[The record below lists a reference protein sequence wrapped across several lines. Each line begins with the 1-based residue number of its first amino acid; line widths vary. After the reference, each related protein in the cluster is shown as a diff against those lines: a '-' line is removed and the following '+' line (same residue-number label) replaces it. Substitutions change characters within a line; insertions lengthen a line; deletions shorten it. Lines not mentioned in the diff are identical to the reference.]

1 MNTQS
6 ASSRPRIKQRT
17 KDSSVFKSWLHEQAK
32 IDNDGVI
39 PAANAPLEGLG
50 DAAAAEVSAL
60 MATPREY
67 QNELFERAKS
77 KNTIV
82 VLDTGSGKTLIAIM
96 LLRHVLEQELE
107 DRANGGTRK
116 TAFFVVDKVALCMQ
130 QYQVIHATLP
140 FSVTKFYGELQPL
153 EQSQTHWD
161 ARFDENMIIVCT
173 AQMLLDCLSHGFI
186 NMRQINLLIFDEVH
200 HAKKE
205 HPYAAIMK
213 RYYPRDNNVKPRIL
227 GLTASP
233 VDTGTLDIETAVE
246 KLESLMCSEIATV
259 SDAVLEAGWTK
270 REQKEKVRLYKPL
283 KDVKD
288 CCTKLARDI
297 DEFAQHVPQ
306 LAASVQFSAKIGSAL
321 GPWCA
326 DRFWQILLTD
336 DLMRNMAVQLGK
348 GKKTNFSYD
357 RYDAAS
363 GALESLRPIIDHHR
377 FAPASTDE
385 DAISS
390 KLVVLRETLC
400 AAFEEESETKCLV
413 FVDEQFMAMILA
425 DYFSQPGT
433 APQGMVADF
442 MQQIGLAK
450 SFAHANLSLRE
461 RMQKLNDFKHGNTN
475 CLFATSVAEEGLD
488 IPACD
493 LVIRFDMCISAIQYI
508 QSRGRARKAS
518 SVYITMMEQDNNQ
531 HLNRF
536 RNVTFDAQCLR
547 RFCQKLPP
555 DRSIGIYER
564 PPEKELL
571 VADTATLSTQNS
583 MAVLARFV
591 STLAQGMDRR
601 PKPEY
606 VVCATGTNF
615 TCWVILPDS
624 APFNSTTGIL
634 ERSKV
639 RARCAAAYEACTRLI
654 EMGSI
659 NKNLQ
664 PTFKK
669 NLPRMRNARLAL
681 SSKKQK
687 VYTML
692 VKPKM
697 WTSLPAGIPA
707 VLFQTFVQVLPD
719 SAAVTPIALLTREEL
734 PDIGPI
740 KLFVSADVVMSAKL
754 IPGGAVQVSP
764 EQVQKLAAF
773 TLCLFDD
780 VFSKKF
786 GAKDEEIPFYFA
798 PASMALYEDEKGAID
813 WQELE
818 HVVLSMHQSPVVDP
832 GNIARHYFVVDPH
845 SGARKFII
853 HEIEHALRATD
864 QTPAGV
870 PEHKNSG
877 YQTSDRSIMQYSCST
892 RRAQRSSI
900 VFDTEQPVYK
910 AWLLSLRRN
919 FLDDDDMETAKGDQ
933 PCYITLQ
940 CLKVSAIPAD
950 VARAALL
957 LPSILHRLDTALI
970 VTEAR
975 DMLGLN
981 LPLQLAWEAITKGAD
996 DADDDD
1002 AELDAEHEHHGG
1014 QRNYERLEF
1023 LGDSFL
1029 KMATTIAL
1037 YTRNSG
1043 ATEFEHHVERM
1054 LLLCNKNLFN
1064 TALDLG
1070 LQSYIR
1076 SDRFDRRTW
1085 YPNLPLVWG
1094 KSAKA
1099 TVVQQLGDKT
1109 IADVCEAIIGAAYMS
1124 GVQQGRRNTDEA
1136 VKAVT
1141 KMVNNDN
1148 HKMTSFSDYY
1158 AAFSVPAWHLSPG
1171 SVSVRAT
1178 VDRVA
1183 AIIGYRFRS
1192 PLLLR
1197 SAFTHASYKAEEI
1210 PSYQTLEFLGD
1221 ALLDMVIVD
1230 HLFRT
1235 RPHAGPQALTESKM
1249 SVCSNQFLGCLCVEL
1264 GLHRELLTADAAVPG
1279 HVKAF
1284 EEKVAYLR
1292 EQAAETGASTATTNK
1307 AYWTLAT
1314 RPPKALAD
1322 VVEALIG
1329 AMFVDARYD
1338 LSVVANFFQRFVQPH
1353 IGAMDDDGYDALGP
1367 GHVVTRAARWLQGE
1381 YGCGRWRMCVSEVP
1395 CESRAGMR
1403 ALTASDCV
1411 CALVVHGEVRWH
1423 AKAGSAVE
1431 AKSKVA
1437 AMALKALE
1445 GGSVDRARWRAEMK
1459 CDCAGQG

>member
-1 MNTQS
+1 MISQS

-32 IDNDGVI
+32 IDNDGVL
-39 PAANAPLEGLG
+39 PATNAPLEGLG

-107 DRANGGTRK
+107 ERANGGTRK

-130 QYQVIHATLP
+130 QYQVIHANLP

-153 EQSQTHWD
+153 EQSQAHWD
-161 ARFDENMIIVCT
+161 AQFDENMIVVCT

-213 RYYPRDNNVKPRIL
+213 RYYPRDNSVKPRIL

-233 VDTGTLDIETAVE
+233 VDTGTIDIETAVE

-270 REQKEKVRLYKPL
+270 RDQKEKVRLYKPL
-283 KDVKD
+283 KDMKD
-288 CCTKLARDI
+288 CYTTLTRDI
-297 DEFAQHVPQ
+297 DKFAQHVPQ

-321 GPWCA
+321 GAWCA

-336 DLMRNMAVQLGK
+336 DLMKNMAIQLGK
-348 GKKTNFSYD
+348 GKNTNFSYD
-357 RYDAAS
+357 RYDSAS
-363 GALESLRPIIDHHR
+363 GALDSLRPIIGHHR

-390 KLVVLRETLC
+390 KLLVLRETLC
-400 AAFEEESETKCLV
+400 AAFEEQSETKCLV
-413 FVDEQFMAMILA
+413 FVDEQFVAMILA

-442 MQQIGLAK
+442 MIGLAK
-450 SFAHANLSLRE
+450 SIAHANLSLRE

-531 HLNRF
+531 HQNRF
-536 RNVTFDAQCLR
+536 RNVTFDAQSLR

-555 DRSIGIYER
+555 DRTIGVYER

-591 STLAQGMDRR
+591 STLAQGMDRS
-601 PKPEY
+601 PKAEY
-606 VVCATGTNF
+606 VVCAAGPNF
-615 TCWVILPDS
+615 ICWVILPDS
-624 APFNSTTGIL
+624 APFKSTTRIL
-634 ERSKV
+634 ERSKI

-687 VYTML
+687 EYTML
-692 VKPKM
+692 TKPKM
-697 WTSLPAGIPA
+697 WTSLPAGIPTL
-707 VLFQTFVQVLPD
+707 LFQTFIQVHPD
-719 SAAVTPIALLTREEL
+719 SAAATPIALLTREEL
-734 PDIGPI
+734 PDMEPI
-740 KLFVSADVVMSAKL
+740 KLFVSADVTMSAKL
-754 IPGGAVQVSP
+754 IPGGPVKVSP

-786 GAKDEEIPFYFA
+786 EVKDEEIPFYFA
-798 PASMALYEDEKGAID
+798 PASVALYEHEKGAID

-832 GNIARHYFVVDPH
+832 GNIARHHLVIDPH

-877 YQTSDRSIMQYSCST
+877 YQMSDRSIMQYSCST
-892 RRAQRSSI
+892 RRAQRQSI

-910 AWLLSLRRN
+910 AWLLPLRRN
-919 FLDDDDMETAKGDQ
+919 FLDDDDMEIVKGDQ

-940 CLKVSAIPAD
+940 CLQVSAIPAN

-970 VTEAR
+970 VIEAR

-981 LPLQLAWEAITKGAD
+981 LPLRLVLEALTKSAD
-996 DADDDD
+996 DVDDG
-1002 AELDAEHEHHGG
+1002 ELDAEHEQHGG

-1023 LGDSFL
+1023 LGDTFL

-1037 YTRNSG
+1037 YTRNSE
-1043 ATEFEHHVERM
+1043 ANEFEHHVERM

-1070 LQSYIR
+1070 LQTYIR
-1076 SDRFDRRTW
+1076 SDSFDRRTW
-1085 YPNLPLVWG
+1085 YPNLPLVRG

-1099 TVVQQLGDKT
+1099 AVVQALGDKT

-1124 GVQQGRRNTDEA
+1124 GAQNGSMDEA

-1141 KMVNNDN
+1141 KMVNSDN
-1148 HKMTSFSDYY
+1148 HNMTCFSDYY
-1158 AAFSVPAWHLSPG
+1158 AAFSVPAWHLSAG

-1183 AIIGYRFRS
+1183 AIVGYRFRS

-1221 ALLDMVIVD
+1221 ALLDMVVVD

-1235 RPHAGPQALTESKM
+1235 YPDAGPQALTESKM
-1249 SVCSNQFLGCLCVEL
+1249 TVCSNQFLSCLCVEL

-1279 HVKAF
+1279 RVKAF

-1292 EQAAETGASTATTNK
+1292 EQAAGDAVTTTTTTNSNNK
-1307 AYWTLAT
+1307 GYYWTLAT

-1338 LSVVANFFQRFVQPH
+1338 LSVVRAFFQRFVQPH
-1353 IGAMDDDGYDALGP
+1353 VGAADGGCCDALGP
-1367 GHVVTRAARWLQGE
+1367 GHVVSRAARWLQGE
-1381 YGCGRWRMCVSEVP
+1381 YGCGRWRLCVSEVP
-1395 CESRAGMR
+1395 CESRAGML

-1445 GGSVDRARWRAEMK
+1445 SVDRARWRAEMK